1 MTNDHEAYV
10 VALRHSDCGM
20 FQSRVEDAIFVMA
33 TNDEKSDVT
42 STFTASW
49 SPYSLTRRRMLKD
62 ACVSILSNTGIV
74 I

>member
-42 STFTASW
+42 SPYTASW
-49 SPYSLTRRRMLKD
+49 KRVAADYDQLPLH
-62 ACVSILSNTGIV
+62 NT
-74 I
+74 